1 MALVTR
7 DQIEEYIPQK
17 TPFVMIDEIISCS
30 ETEIVTSFLV
40 RDNNLFI
47 ENGFLREPALM
58 ENMAQTGAAQAG
70 FAAKE
75 NGENPKIGYI
85 GSIKNLKINQLP
97 RVGDLVTTTL
107 THENDFGDF
116 SIVKANIELNGNVLA
131 SCHLTI
137 FLTQLSA

>member
-1 MALVTR
+1 MTLVTKEH
-7 DQIEEYIPQK
+7 IEEFIPQK
-17 TPFVMIDEIISCS
+17 KPFVMIDEIIACT
-30 ETEIVTSFLV
+30 ETEITTSFLV
-40 RDNNLFI
+40 QATNLFI
-47 ENGFLREPALM
+47 ENEKLREPALI

-70 FAAKE
+70 YAAKE

-97 RVGDLVTTTL
+97 TVGDVLTTTL

-116 SIVKANIELNGNVLA
+116 SIVQASIKVNEILVA